1 MPITEVSLVT
11 LLIKLG
17 VVASL
22 ASILTLI
29 SGFKRTLLREIRSLE
44 QTLRFCLWFSLIFGA
59 GVLTRVATGSYLAG
73 DLGLEGSLLSGALGG
88 YVSGL
93 LSGVLISLPA
103 MFSGEFVTMPLLAAV
118 GVIQRPTRV

>member
-29 SGFKRTLLREIRSLE
+29 SGFKRTLLREMRSLE

-59 GVLTRVATGSYLAG
+59 GVLDAG
-73 DLGLEGSLLSGALGG
+73 RDRQLSRRRSGLEGSLLSGALGG
-88 YVSGL
+88 
-93 LSGVLISLPA
+93 I
-103 MFSGEFVTMPLLAAV
+103 
-118 GVIQRPTRV
+118 